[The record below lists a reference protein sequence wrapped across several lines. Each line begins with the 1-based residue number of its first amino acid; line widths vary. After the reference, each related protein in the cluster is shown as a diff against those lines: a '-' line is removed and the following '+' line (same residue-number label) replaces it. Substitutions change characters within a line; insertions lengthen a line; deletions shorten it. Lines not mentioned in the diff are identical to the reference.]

1 MRNIILFVRRFFT
14 FFMFLVLQGISIA
27 ILVKYSKTHEAVF
40 SSTANE
46 VTGKV
51 NKQYNTVEYYFHL
64 KRTNDQLN
72 AENARLRNEL
82 KSSFEVP
89 DSLKQTMLDSLLR
102 DSSHRNQVRRFT
114 YLPAKVVNNSVT
126 QENNYITLYRGR
138 NQGVHEDMPV
148 VGPDG
153 IVGKVIVVSDNFSR
167 VMSLLNHK
175 SSVNAM
181 LKKGFYNGILEW
193 DGKSP
198 SYITLKGVPK
208 SAEVKRGDTVLTSNI
223 SDQLSYPP
231 GLMVGT
237 VANISADPSS
247 NFHIIQVKTGTNF
260 YSLQYAYL
268 VENATWEEQK
278 KLEAQTPKN

>member
-1 MRNIILFVRRFFT
+1 MRNVILFIRRFFT

-27 ILVKYSKTHEAVF
+27 ILVKYSKSHEVVF
-40 SSTANE
+40 ADVANE

-64 KRTNDQLN
+64 KDANDRLN

-82 KSSFEVP
+82 KSSFEGP
-89 DSLKQTMLDSLLR
+89 DSLKESKLDSLLK
-102 DSSHRNQVRRFT
+102 DSTHSGQVRHFT
-114 YLPAKVVNNSVT
+114 YLPAKVINNSVT

-138 NQGVHEDMPV
+138 NQGIRENMPV
-148 VGPDG
+148 IGPDG
-153 IVGKVIVVSDNFSR
+153 IVGKVIMVSDNFSR
-167 VMSLLNHK
+167 VMSILNHK

-181 LKKGFYNGILEW
+181 LKKGFYNGILDW

-223 SDQLSYPP
+223 SEQLSFPP

-237 VANISADPSS
+237 VSGFTPDPSS
-247 NFHIIQVKTGTNF
+247 NFHIIQVKLATNF

-268 VENATWEEQK
+268 IENSAWEEQR